1 MPSLTDLRSRVDVLR
16 FRATQDMLARAK
28 AAAEARRWEEA
39 KAAYQQAIAA
49 SPESAFLYR
58 DLANVERQAG
68 QLADALE
75 HYRRAVQLDP
85 TDSKS
90 LAAIGDVLEKQGDE
104 LGALAAYE
112 RTAAIEPADVPAGAI
127 PRLRASRRPGET
139 ARGVSRHSRRIVAD
153 PRPHRRA
160 GGRASRAAA
169 RDEPGRNR

>member
-1 MPSLTDLRSRVDVLR
+1 MCRHWLAAGRRLLELDRAGDALASFEAALAKDASLTDLRSRVDVLR

-85 TDSKS
+85 TDAKS
-90 LAAIGDVLEKQGDE
+90 LAAIGD
-104 LGALAAYE
+104 
-112 RTAAIEPADVPAGAI
+112 
-127 PRLRASRRPGET
+127 
-139 ARGVSRHSRRIVAD
+139 D
-153 PRPHRRA
+153 PRETGRRVRRA
-160 GGRASRAAA
+160 GRV
-169 RDEPGRNR
+169 